1 MSATFPSSDSRWNY
15 VIFDYLTDPE
25 RGRTVP
31 VGVALAD
38 PGTGRVMLR
47 FPEPGEKVRSIT
59 GQRPRTLV
67 QSTREQ
73 LMDWVSTGEVPYG
86 DPGMVPGSSPWWAVV
101 RDLLSF
107 SVRARP
113 PLAIDCTAPEDD
125 LESLYEA
132 VVGPSFPANEAR
144 ERIDSRLKRALGDEL
159 GRRLQPAVQIAGYA
173 NKPVQ
178 VRCAACSP
186 SGWVV
191 VDAVNLSNSSQAE
204 ASADALASKLM
215 RLRRGQTVAALFV
228 GYLASPGG
236 LNGETY
242 LKRWIEE
249 QTGARAFDT
258 TTEAEAFR
266 QAVARSLDDALGQ
279 QTLPL

>member
-1 MSATFPSSDSRWNY
+1 MSATSPSSDSRWNY
-15 VIFDYLTDPE
+15 VIFDYVTDPE
-25 RGRTVP
+25 RGQSLP
-31 VGVALAD
+31 AGVAIAD

-47 FPEPGEKVRSIT
+47 FPAPSEKVRGIAGPQARMLMGT
-59 GQRPRTLV
+59 
-67 QSTREQ
+67 TREQ
-73 LMDWVSTGEVPYG
+73 IEEWAATGNIPYG
-86 DPGMVPGSSPWWAVV
+86 DASMVPGSSAWWELV

-113 PLAIDCTAPEDD
+113 PLAIDCTAPEED

-132 VVGPSFPANEAR
+132 VVGPSFPASEAR
-144 ERIDSRLKRALGDEL
+144 QRIDSRLRRALGDEL
-159 GRRLQPAVQIAGYA
+159 GRRLRPAVQIPGYEQKA
-173 NKPVQ
+173 VQ

-215 RLRRGQTVAALFV
+215 RLQRGQAVAALFV

-266 QAVARSLDDALGQ
+266 RAVARSLDDALGQ